1 MDEGELR
8 AAFLATEGLHQSI
21 RRFRNERL
29 GIIDADDSVVS
40 MWLGPKVILHVVS
53 LEAFASN
60 RRIEIT
66 KPNDILLPLGA
77 DDYANARWTLEGLAS
92 LPSGGDEQTS
102 VEDYAMLF
110 RTGAIEAVSSLGRR
124 MEGSNRLPLP
134 SVERDLISSLRI
146 YRAKLAEK
154 DISMPLYVFV
164 TLIGVRGN
172 YLGMANHRFERQR
185 PTKLEAIIL
194 PEVVINDAEQSEASI
209 LKPIFDQIWNAFGYE
224 RAFSFDA
231 AGEYVG

>member
-1 MDEGELR
+1 MDVGELR

-40 MWLGPKVILHVVS
+40 MWPGPKVILHVVS
-53 LEAFASN
+53 LEAFTSD

-134 SVERDLISSLRI
+134 SVERDLISSLRV

-172 YLGMANHRFERQR
+172 YPWVWRTTGLKDSALRSL
-185 PTKLEAIIL
+185 KL
-194 PEVVINDAEQSEASI
+194 SSCRR
-209 LKPIFDQIWNAFGYE
+209 W
-224 RAFSFDA
+224 
-231 AGEYVG
+231 